1 MKNTFTIILF
11 LMIAAFSF
19 GNSTSNPDAP
29 MKSGKG
35 SFIFSGWGGDT
46 VKVWYYLPQNAIPE
60 TPFVF
65 VMHGT
70 KRNGEDYCDDWI
82 PYAMRYNFLIVVPEF
97 SEKNFTG
104 DEGYNFGNTID
115 IQGNPITKEKWAFS
129 AIEPIFD
136 RIKKLSGNKT
146 EKYNIYGHSAGSQ
159 FVHRFIYFVP
169 QARINM
175 VVNANSGWYTMPS
188 FDEAFPYG
196 LKNTQVSEGELKKAL
211 NQQLLV
217 LLGTEDNDPKHK
229 YLRVTPEA
237 MAQGRH
243 RFERGQTFYAA
254 GKAMAAELNV
264 PFGWKM
270 RFAKGIG
277 HSNKK
282 MTRYAINVFFPKKAN
297 SSRKIL
303 FLGDTSFGENYQES
317 YEKKGYGNILKD
329 KGYNYPL
336 QNFRPL
342 LIQSDLVIANME
354 TPLCDRDVTPLTGKD
369 YLHWSSAKDAPKYL
383 KRHNITVVSLANNHT
398 LDHGTKGLEQTL
410 AALDKRQIE
419 WFGGGLTESQAAK
432 PYIKKFKIDKDVFW
446 LGIVGA
452 FEYREDYDKQYNF
465 YAKGDHGGTNTLSVN
480 KIALQIKQLRDSYP
494 DIFVVVF
501 PHWGQNYVWKSDVQT
516 KLAHQLIDA
525 GSDMVIG
532 HGSHMLGEIEYYN
545 NSWIIYSIGNFVFN
559 SKGRYDKLNA
569 PPFSMIMQME
579 LKVKED
585 HLQKTFKMY
594 PTFTNNRKTNFQS
607 RFVDE
612 NEFDKV
618 QQLIMD
624 KSPAASFSSP
634 LKTGKDNFG
643 RFLEFPLQ
651 QQKMKA
657 EELNKEKVN

>member
-1 MKNTFTIILF
+1 MKNTFAIILF
-11 LMIAAFSF
+11 LVIAALSF
-19 GNSTSNPDAP
+19 GNSTVNSDAP

-60 TPFVF
+60 TPVVF
-65 VMHGT
+65 VMHGV

-82 PYAMRYNFLIVVPEF
+82 PYATRYNFFIVVPEF

-129 AIEPIFD
+129 SIEPIFD
-136 RIKKLSGNKT
+136 RIKKLSGNTTKT
-146 EKYNIYGHSAGSQ
+146 YNIYGHSAGSQ

-175 VVNANSGWYTMPS
+175 AVSANAGWYTMPS
-188 FDEAFPYG
+188 FEEAFPYG
-196 LKNTQVSEGELKKAL
+196 LKNTQVSESELKKAL
-211 NQQLLV
+211 DQKLLV

-229 YLRVTPEA
+229 HLRITPEA
-237 MAQGRH
+237 MTQGRH

-254 GKAMAAELNV
+254 GNAKAAELNF
-264 PFGWKM
+264 PIGWKM
-270 RFAKGIG
+270 HFAEGIG

-282 MTRYAINVFFPKKAN
+282 MAKYAINVFFPKKVN

-303 FLGDTSFGENYQES
+303 FLGDTSFGENYQRG
-317 YEKKGYGNILKD
+317 YEKKGQGNILKD

-336 QNFRPL
+336 QNFKPL

-354 TPLCDRDVTPLTGKD
+354 TPLCKRKLTPLKGKD
-369 YLHWSSAKDAPKYL
+369 YLHWSSAKKAPKYL
-383 KRHNITVVSLANNHT
+383 KNHNITVVSLANNHT
-398 LDHGTKGLEQTL
+398 LDHGTEGLKHTL
-410 AALDKRQIE
+410 TALKKRDIE

-432 PYIKKFKIDKDVFW
+432 PYVKKLQIGKDIFW
-446 LGIVGA
+446 LGVIGA

-465 YAKGDHGGTNTLSVN
+465 YAKGDQGGTNTLSVN
-480 KIALQIKQLRDSYP
+480 KIASQIKKLRDLHP
-494 DIFVVVF
+494 NIFVVVF

-516 KLAHQLIDA
+516 ELAHQLIDA
-525 GSDMVIG
+525 GVDMVIG
-532 HGSHMLGEIEYYN
+532 HGSHMLGEIEYY
-545 NSWIIYSIGNFVFN
+545 SGGCIIYSIGNFVFA
-559 SKGRYDKLNA
+559 SKGRYEKLNA
-569 PPFSMIMQME
+569 PPFSLIMQLE

-585 HLQKTFKMY
+585 RLQKTFKIY

-612 NEFDKV
+612 NEFNKI

-624 KSPAASFSSP
+624 KSPTGSFSAL

-651 QQKMKA
+651 RQRMKA
-657 EELNKEKVN
+657 EELNKEKVD